1 MLGYIIRRIL
11 LMIPTLIGI
20 TLLVFFLLAMSP
32 GGIGAGL
39 RVSGAGQMDQ
49 SKAAL
54 QEAYLE
60 DRYGLDDSVLVQ
72 YGRWLERI
80 SPIKFGTR
88 DQVQPTGDLIRPPK
102 SLKVPP
108 LKDSWFKDLK
118 VSADEKA
125 KFADEHASGTP
136 DTEDE
141 AAAKIVEYKAASKR
155 YAKARAEYL
164 VARKELE
171 RAFARYAEQTQI
183 GEVIGTDGKPI
194 YAKIGKIVP
203 DTTAPSWGVV
213 QAAGRKMLLAY
224 QNAEAARQRELRAY
238 KATPYPE
245 DGIGI
250 SGVASLAL
258 PDLGV
263 AFSRGRPVKDLI
275 LEALPVTILL
285 NLLAIPVIYLIAVPN
300 GMLAARFRGSWFDV
314 GSSVVVVALW
324 SIPTILMGV
333 LLIGYLADKKYLGWF
348 PVAGLHGNTAD
359 AMPFLPSW
367 GPNGWNQGYLLDTI
381 WHIALPVLCLVYTG
395 FAVLQKQ
402 TRAAMLDNM
411 NQDYV
416 RTARAK
422 GVSDRDV
429 TLRHVFRNSL
439 LPLIT
444 IFVSIFPA
452 MLAGSIIVEK
462 IFSIPGM
469 GSLILEAINLRDREL
484 LLANTFMIA
493 VVNLFA
499 LLLAD
504 LLYAL
509 VDPRVS
515 FE

>member
-11 LMIPTLIGI
+11 LMIPTLVGI
-20 TLLVFFLLAMSP
+20 TLLVFFLLALSP
-32 GGIGAGL
+32 GGIGAAL
-39 RVSGAGQMDQ
+39 RVTNGQMEQ

-54 QEAYLE
+54 MEAYLE
-60 DRYGLDDSVLVQ
+60 DRYGLDDTVIVQ
-72 YGRWLERI
+72 YGRWLGRI
-80 SPIKFGTR
+80 SPVKFGTR
-88 DQVQPTGDLIRPPK
+88 DQVQATGNLVKPPK
-102 SLKVPP
+102 SLKDPP
-108 LKDSWFKDLK
+108 LRDSWFKDLK
-118 VSADEKA
+118 VSSEEKANYAEAHATGKPSPSDDEKA
-125 KFADEHASGTP
+125 
-136 DTEDE
+136 
-141 AAAKIVEYKAASKR
+141 AKILEYKTSAKR
-155 YAKARAEYL
+155 YAKARAQYV

-171 RAFARYAEQTQI
+171 RALARYSEQTQI
-183 GEVIGTDGKPI
+183 GVVIGSDGKPLYSRI
-194 YAKIGKIVP
+194 ARLTP
-203 DTTAPSWGVV
+203 DRTAPSWKAV
-213 QAAGRKMLLAY
+213 QAAAQKMLFAY
-224 QNAEAARQRELRAY
+224 QNAEAARQREIRAFN
-238 KATPYPE
+238 ATPYPE

-250 SGVASLAL
+250 SGVVSLAV
-258 PDLGV
+258 PDLGI

-285 NLLAIPVIYLIAVPN
+285 NLLALPVIYLVAVPN
-300 GMLAARFRGSWFDV
+300 GMLAARFRNSWFDHF
-314 GSSVVVVALW
+314 SSVVVVALW

-333 LLIGYLADKKYLGWF
+333 LLIGYLADKQFLGWF

-359 AMPFLPSW
+359 TMPFLPTW
-367 GPNGWNQGYLLDTI
+367 GANGWNQGYLLDTI

-411 NQDYV
+411 NMDYV

-493 VVNLFA
+493 VVNLLAILFA
-499 LLLAD
+499 RSSL
-504 LLYAL
+504 
-509 VDPRVS
+509 RVG
-515 FE
+515 